1 MKRTRLFVFLLV
13 LLPMAVWAQDIDW
26 NETGQVAT
34 EKPETEKSGN
44 NQFFLWKGV
53 LWVKTLIDS
62 MAVATVDRSYIEQPK
77 RPWALELRTSA
88 SQATLKMEAQWP
100 YPDGTAGEVVTRTDN
115 GFSTSIGAWLGYR
128 GYGYGFSKELTK
140 GEGTTHSFGA
150 MGGSFG
156 INLKLSTYR
165 SSQPEMSAAF
175 SDSSEG
181 VVDRERVD
189 LDNPIRVRSLF
200 IDGYYM
206 FNGKHFS
213 YAAAYD
219 QSLIQRRSA
228 GSLVAGAMYYHSSV
242 AFDDDSNWPLV
253 LLMRDVGKIKFT
265 QANIGLGYAY
275 NWVPARGW
283 LISAQAMPMAT
294 LYNKMYTYT
303 YSIVD
308 ENGKDIIEAIM
319 EGGDEYI
326 DNIENENWQVV
337 ERENTTKTNH
347 LSWNVDARLSLVY
360 NWSRF
365 YLRIYGHYN
374 RFVYKNDEGN
384 GRLTDWTGYASLG
397 FRF

>member
-13 LLPMAVWAQDIDW
+13 LLPMAVWAQDVDR
-26 NETGQVAT
+26 NETEQVAT
-34 EKPETEKSGN
+34 EKPETEKSEK
-44 NQFFLWKGV
+44 NQFFLWKGI

-77 RPWALELRTSA
+77 RPWAVELRSSA
-88 SQATLKMEAQWP
+88 SQATLKMESDL
-100 YPDGTAGEVVTRTDN
+100 YYSDDLSGKFVTRSDN
-115 GFSTSIGAWLGYR
+115 GFSTSLGAWLGYR
-128 GYGYGFSKELTK
+128 GYGYGLSKELSK

-156 INLKLSTYR
+156 INLRLSTYR
-165 SSQPEMSAAF
+165 SSRPDVSTSFTEESGSMVE
-175 SDSSEG
+175 SE
-181 VVDRERVD
+181 RAD
-189 LDNPIRVRSLF
+189 LDEPIRVRSLF

-228 GSLVAGAMYYHSSV
+228 GSLVAGAMYYHTSV
-242 AFDDDSNWPLV
+242 AYNDDSNWPII
-253 LLMRDVGKIKFT
+253 LLMNNVGKIKFT
-265 QANIGLGYAY
+265 QANVGLGYAY
-275 NWVPARGW
+275 NWVPAKGW
-283 LISAQAMPMAT
+283 LISVQAMPMVT
-294 LYNKMYTYT
+294 LYNKMHTYF
-303 YSIVD
+303 YDVVD
-308 ENGKDIIEAIM
+308 ENGTNIYEAII
-319 EGGDEYI
+319 EGGDEFI
-326 DNIENENWQVV
+326 ENIENVNWKVV
-337 ERENTTKTNH
+337 DWESTTKTNR

-365 YLRIYGHYN
+365 YLRLYGHYN
-374 RFVYKNDEGN
+374 RFVYKNDDGN

>member
-13 LLPMAVWAQDIDW
+13 LLPMAAWAQDVDW
-26 NETGQVAT
+26 NETEQAAM
-34 EKPETEKSGN
+34 EKSETEKSGD

-62 MAVATVDRSYIEQPK
+62 MAIATVDRSYIEQPK
-77 RPWALELRTSA
+77 RPWAVELRSSA
-88 SQATLKMEAQWP
+88 SQATLKMESHWL
-100 YPDGTAGEVVTRTDN
+100 YPDGTVGNFTSRSDN
-115 GFSTSIGAWLGYR
+115 GFSTSVGAWLGYR
-128 GYGYGFSKELTK
+128 GYGYGLSKELSK

-156 INLKLSTYR
+156 INLRLSTYR
-165 SSQPEMSAAF
+165 SNNPELSAAF
-175 SDSSEG
+175 TEDSEG
-181 VVDRERVD
+181 WVDREQVD

-228 GSLVAGAMYYHSSV
+228 GSLVAGAMYYHSRV
-242 AFDDDSNWPLV
+242 AFDDDSNWPIV
-253 LLMRDVGKIKFT
+253 LLMQDVGKIKFT
-265 QANIGLGYAY
+265 QANVGLGYAY

-283 LISAQAMPMAT
+283 LVSVQAMPMVT

-303 YSIVD
+303 YDVVD
-308 ENGKDIIEAIM
+308 ENGKNIIEAIM
-319 EGGDEYI
+319 EGGEEYI
-326 DNIENENWQVV
+326 DNIEIDKWQVV
-337 ERENTTKTNH
+337 ERESTTKTNR

-365 YLRIYGHYN
+365 YLRLYGHYN
-374 RFVYKNDEGN
+374 RFVYRNDEGK